1 MFSNKYLF
9 IVKNKNG
16 KIINKVYDDQ
26 YIYDK
31 LDALD
36 EADKLF
42 EAAYSFGFNPV
53 RLIFFLNDEK
63 VLSLKSRSSYLF
75 DGEYYE

>member
-1 MFSNKYLF
+1 MFANKYLF

-31 LDALD
+31 L
-36 EADKLF
+36 
-42 EAAYSFGFNPV
+42 
-53 RLIFFLNDEK
+53 
-63 VLSLKSRSSYLF
+63 
-75 DGEYYE
+75 